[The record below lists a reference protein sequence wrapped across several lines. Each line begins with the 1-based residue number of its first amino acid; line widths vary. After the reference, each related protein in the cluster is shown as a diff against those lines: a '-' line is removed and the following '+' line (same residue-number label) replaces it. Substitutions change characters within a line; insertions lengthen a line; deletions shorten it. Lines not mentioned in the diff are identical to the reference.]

1 MIQQSHICSH
11 AQKKKKQNKQKKN
24 RKQGRAQIF
33 IHQVHSSTI
42 HNSQKAETTQMFIGR
57 WMDEQYVCVH
67 PMEQYLA
74 LKVKEICT
82 PTITWV
88 NLEDVMWSEISQ
100 AQKEKY
106 CMVPVTWSSWTS
118 HIHRQKAECVL
129 GYVCFAT
136 KT

>member
-1 MIQQSHICSH
+1 
-11 AQKKKKQNKQKKN
+11 
-24 RKQGRAQIF
+24 
-33 IHQVHSSTI
+33 
-42 HNSQKAETTQMFIGR
+42 
-57 WMDEQYVCVH
+57 MDEQYVCVH

-106 CMVPVTWSSWTS
+106 CMVPVT
-118 HIHRQKAECVL
+118 
-129 GYVCFAT
+129 
-136 KT
+136 